1 MTVTPIRPGHEQP
14 AAPDGQHQQAEPFFE
29 LRFAEL
35 RITLHRPPYRLM
47 GALATGAGVLS
58 VWLIR

>member
-14 AAPDGQHQQAEPFFE
+14 AAPDGQHPPAEPFF
-29 LRFAEL
+29 EL

-47 GALATGAGVLS
+47 GALATGAGALS
-58 VWLIR
+58 VWLTR